1 MVTIVVIKNFFFDFQ
16 KMENYIVDTV
26 FYDSELECEWL
37 KSIDFLS
44 KVRIVGIIQ
53 EVPTLP
59 GVS

>member
-1 MVTIVVIKNFFFDFQ
+1 
-16 KMENYIVDTV
+16 MENYIVDTV

-44 KVRIVGIIQ
+44 KVRIVGKIQ